1 MLRELL
7 LSKKGRFN
15 LPQLGG
21 RSQRKE
27 SQLMLMRQKGAGHT
41 VEKNDIA

>member
-1 MLRELL
+1 MLRELG

-27 SQLMLMRQKGAGHT
+27 SQLMLMRQMGAEHA
-41 VEKNDIA
+41 VEKNDIV